1 MSAASPAGARL
12 AGDTG
17 VGTMRKSPAPT
28 RHIAR
33 KTGSCKSVG
42 VGYEGAATGACRS
55 RVAGAAGIP
64 SPRARRSISAT
75 WRCIGS
81 LLALL
86 VLAPAIAAEPGSP
99 RERIR
104 LDSGWRFHRSDP
116 PGVDGRLDYDVR
128 PQIVQ
133 SADGKVADA
142 RPDAAEHVEANRPV
156 LKPWILPT
164 ANPFIADPSQHHV
177 RPADEPRVGDVAFL
191 QPGFD
196 DSGWEAVTLPHD
208 WAIAGPFITE
218 GPYGGMGRLPSW
230 GVGWYRRALDIP
242 AAAAGR
248 RVFLDI
254 DGAMSYATVW
264 LNGHLVGG
272 WPYGYNSW
280 RVDLTPYVDF
290 GGANRLAIRL
300 DNPPE
305 SARWYPGGGLYRD
318 VWLTLADQVHVAQWG
333 TQLTTTGVSADEATV
348 NLRVKVDNDG
358 DDDAR
363 VYVDTEIFA
372 LDAAGAI
379 SGAAVARIRRARLDV
394 TAGQHG
400 ARVDTATR
408 IANPRRWGPPP
419 TQQPHRYVALTTLTR
434 DDRVIDRYET
444 RFGIREVRWDPDRGV
459 IVNGE
464 HIPLRGVN
472 QHHDLG
478 ALGAAFNVRAAERQ
492 LEILR
497 GMGVNA
503 IRLAHNPPDP
513 QLLELTDRMGFLVID
528 EVFDSWEKKK
538 TPLDFHLV
546 FPDWHE
552 ADLRA
557 MVRRDR
563 NHPSVLLWSVGNEV
577 GEQYDGEAGAAIG
590 RQLSAI
596 AHEED
601 PTRLTTASMNWAK
614 ADMPFPAAFDVINLN
629 YQGEG
634 IRQEPEFEGTERIRT
649 PPSYPAF
656 RAAFP
661 DKVIFGSETASA
673 FSSRGVYLFPVSPE
687 VSAPVRDGRG
697 GDSKIRQVSS
707 YELHAVDFGSS
718 ADKVF
723 ATLDRHPYV
732 AGEFVWNGFDYLG
745 EPTPYY
751 DSRSSYSGIV
761 DLAGFPKDRYFLYQ
775 SRWRPDLPMAHVLP
789 HWTWPGREGQLTPV
803 HVFTSGDEAELFV
816 NGVSQG
822 RKKKGPYEY
831 RLRWDEVVYQPGELR
846 VQAYKD
852 GKPWA
857 EASVHTAGAPAKL
870 ELVADRDRIAG
881 DGRDL
886 AFFTVRVLDA
896 QGREVPTAS
905 DRIVF
910 RIGGPGEIV
919 ATDNGDA
926 TDMTAFPSHARHAFS
941 GKALAIVRAQ
951 PGAAGPVTL
960 RAGSG
965 TLQDASATIDV
976 IRPTTSP

>member
-1 MSAASPAGARL
+1 VTRL
-12 AGDTG
+12 LL
-17 VGTMRKSPAPT
+17 
-28 RHIAR
+28 
-33 KTGSCKSVG
+33 
-42 VGYEGAATGACRS
+42 
-55 RVAGAAGIP
+55 
-64 SPRARRSISAT
+64 
-75 WRCIGS
+75 
-81 LLALL
+81 LLALAAS
-86 VLAPAIAAEPGSP
+86 APLPASAAPPAGDGP

-104 LDSGWRFHRSDP
+104 LDTGWRFHRGDP
-116 PGVDGRLDYDVR
+116 PGVDGQLDYDVR
-128 PQIVQ
+128 PGIAQ

-142 RPDAAEHVEANRPV
+142 RPDEAVKVEATHPV

-164 ANPFIADPSQHHV
+164 ANAFIADPARRHA
-177 RPADEPRVGDVAFL
+177 RPEPDPGKGDPGSDVAFV
-191 QPGFD
+191 QAGFD
-196 DSGWEAVTLPHD
+196 DRGWEAVTLPHD
-208 WAIAGPFITE
+208 WAIAGPFIEE

-242 AAAAGR
+242 ASAAGR
-248 RVFLDI
+248 RIFLDV

-280 RVDLTPYVDF
+280 RVELTPYLDF
-290 GGANRLAIRL
+290 GGDNQLAIRL

-318 VWLTLADQVHVAQWG
+318 VWLTVVDPVHVGQWG
-333 TQLTTTGVSADEATV
+333 TYVTTTDVSAEAATV
-348 NLRVKVDNDG
+348 NLRVEVDNTG
-358 DDDAR
+358 DH
-363 VYVDTEIFA
+363 DTRLQVASEIFV
-372 LDAAGAI
+372 LDDGGVAVGP
-379 SGAAVARIRRARLDV
+379 AVARIAPQWLDVAARSSARLQTS
-394 TAGQHG
+394 TA
-400 ARVDTATR
+400 
-408 IANPRRWGPPP
+408 IANPRLWGPPP
-419 TQQPHRYVALTTLTR
+419 NQHPHRHLAVTTLSL
-434 DDRVIDRYET
+434 DGRVVDRYET

-459 IVNGE
+459 VVNGE
-464 HIPLRGVN
+464 HVPLRGVN

-478 ALGAAFNVRAAERQ
+478 ALGAAFNLRAAERQ
-492 LEILR
+492 LQILR

-513 QLLELTDRMGFLVID
+513 QLLELTDRMGLLAID

-557 MVRRDR
+557 MLRRDR
-563 NHPSVLLWSVGNEV
+563 NHPSVILWSVGNEV

-590 RQLSAI
+590 RRLAAI
-596 AHEED
+596 AREED
-601 PTRLTTASMNWAK
+601 PTRPTTASMNWAK
-614 ADMPFPAAFDVINLN
+614 ADMPFPAAFDVVSLN

-656 RAAFP
+656 RQAFP
-661 DKVIFGSETASA
+661 DKAILGSETASA
-673 FSSRGVYLFPVSPE
+673 FSSRGVYLFPVSPL
-687 VSAPVRDGRG
+687 VSAPVRDGNG
-697 GDSKIRQVSS
+697 GDSKRRQVSG

-775 SRWRPDLPMAHVLP
+775 SRWRPDLPMAHLLP
-789 HWTWPGREGQLTPV
+789 HWTWPGREGQVTPV

-846 VQAYKD
+846 VQAYRD

-857 EASVHTAGAPAKL
+857 GDTVHTAGAPAKL
-870 ELVADRDRIAG
+870 ELAVDRDRIAG

-886 AFFTVRVLDA
+886 AFATVRVLDA
-896 QGREVPTAS
+896 AGRPVPTAD
-905 DRIVF
+905 DRIAFSVE
-910 RIGGPGEIV
+910 GPAGIV

-926 TDMTAFPSHARHAFS
+926 TDLTAFPSHERNAFS
-941 GKALAIVRAQ
+941 GKALAVVRAR
-951 PGAAGPVTL
+951 PGQSGPIVLHATSGALQGASIAIEAVPAAPV
-960 RAGSG
+960 R
-965 TLQDASATIDV
+965 
-976 IRPTTSP
+976 

>member
-1 MSAASPAGARL
+1 MSLRIVLLLGLAA
-12 AGDTG
+12 
-17 VGTMRKSPAPT
+17 
-28 RHIAR
+28 
-33 KTGSCKSVG
+33 
-42 VGYEGAATGACRS
+42 
-55 RVAGAAGIP
+55 
-64 SPRARRSISAT
+64 
-75 WRCIGS
+75 
-81 LLALL
+81 
-86 VLAPAIAAEPGSP
+86 LAPAFAAEPAAA

-104 LDSGWRFHRSDP
+104 LDDGWRFHRGDP
-116 PGVDGRLDYDVR
+116 PGVDGRLDYDARPEVVR
-128 PQIVQ
+128 

-142 RPDAAEHVEANRPV
+142 RPDDAVKVQAGRTV

-164 ANPFIADPSQHHV
+164 ANPLLPPDKRHRRPEGDP
-177 RPADEPRVGDVAFL
+177 PGGDVAFL
-191 QPGFD
+191 RADFD
-196 DSGWEAVTLPHD
+196 DSGWEPVALPHD
-208 WAIAGPFITE
+208 WAIAGPFIVE

-230 GVGWYRRALDIP
+230 GIGWYRRALDIS
-242 AAAAGR
+242 AEEGGR
-248 RVFLDI
+248 SVFLDL

-264 LNGHLVGG
+264 LNGNLVGG

-280 RVDLTPYVDF
+280 RVDLTPYVRF
-290 GGANRLAIRL
+290 GGRNQLAIRL

-318 VWLTLADQVHVAQWG
+318 VWLTVADPVHVAQWG
-333 TQLTTTGVSADEATV
+333 TYVATPEVSERAATV
-348 NLRVKVDNDG
+348 HLRVRIDNAS
-358 DDDAR
+358 DAVARTR
-363 VYVDTEIFA
+363 VETEFFA
-372 LDAAGAI
+372 LDA
-379 SGAAVARIRRARLDV
+379 SGAATGTAVARIPPLTVDV
-394 TAGQHG
+394 VAGGSTTVASG
-400 ARVDTATR
+400 ARIDH
-408 IANPRRWGPPP
+408 PRLWGPPP
-419 TQQPHRYVALTTLTR
+419 GQRPNRYVAVTTLAR
-434 DDRVIDRYET
+434 EGRVIDRYHT
-444 RFGIREVRWDPDRGV
+444 RFGIRDVRWDPDRGV
-459 IVNGE
+459 VVNGE
-464 HIPLRGVN
+464 HVPLRGVN

-503 IRLAHNPPDP
+503 IRMAHNPPDP
-513 QLLELTDRMGFLVID
+513 QLLELTDRMGFLVVD
-528 EVFDSWEKKK
+528 EMFDSWEKKK

-557 MVRRDR
+557 MIRRDR
-563 NHPSVLLWSVGNEV
+563 NHPSVILWSVGNEV
-577 GEQYDGEAGAAIG
+577 GEQYDGEEGAAIG
-590 RQLSAI
+590 RRLAAI

-601 PTRLTTASMNWAK
+601 PTRPTTASMNWAK

-673 FSSRGVYLFPVSPE
+673 FSSRGIYLFPVSPLA
-687 VSAPVRDGRG
+687 SAPVRDGQG
-697 GDSKIRQVSS
+697 GDSSLRQVSG

-775 SRWRPDLPMAHVLP
+775 SRWRPDLPMAHILP
-789 HWTWPGREGQLTPV
+789 HWTWPGREGQVTPV

-822 RKKKGPYEY
+822 RKRKGPYEY
-831 RLRWDEVVYQPGELR
+831 RLRWDAVKYRPGELR
-846 VQAYKD
+846 VQAWR
-852 GKPWA
+852 GGQPWA
-857 EASVHTAGAPAKL
+857 DAAVRTAGAPARL
-870 ELVADRDRIAG
+870 DAVADRDRIAG

-886 AFFTVRVLDA
+886 SFVTVRVLDA
-896 QGREVPTAS
+896 DGRPVPTAAN
-905 DRIVF
+905 RIRFSVE
-910 RIGGPGEIV
+910 GPAEIV
-919 ATDNGDA
+919 ATDNGDS
-926 TDMTAFPSHARHAFS
+926 TDMTAFPSHERAAFS
-941 GKALAIVRAQ
+941 GMALVIVRGLRGRSGTA
-951 PGAAGPVTL
+951 TL
-960 RAGSG
+960 RAQSDA
-965 TLQDASATIDV
+965 LQDAAVTLHVGSG
-976 IRPTTSP
+976 P